1 MELVK
6 HDRRTSGAT
15 PCFSTSAHL
24 GQDTQTASHL
34 HLTARP
40 HQKCP
45 PWRPEGGQPSQSQKC
60 IGNYHFKVP
69 RRRRDQAN
77 VQLCVA
83 KGDTNCIR
91 MPNGFWVG
99 FFFSFFIQP
108 RCSGETVPMV
118 ECRICSMYRCGF
130 GERCPGNTVSHVLSA
145 NEDELSTPTLVVK
158 KELQSKSNENL

>member
-99 FFFSFFIQP
+99 FFFLFFYLTQVFWRNCSHGRVSSMFNVQMRIWRTVSREHCQSCTFCKW
-108 RCSGETVPMV
+108 RWIEYSDLSGEEGTA
-118 ECRICSMYRCGF
+118 E
-130 GERCPGNTVSHVLSA
+130 
-145 NEDELSTPTLVVK
+145 
-158 KELQSKSNENL
+158 